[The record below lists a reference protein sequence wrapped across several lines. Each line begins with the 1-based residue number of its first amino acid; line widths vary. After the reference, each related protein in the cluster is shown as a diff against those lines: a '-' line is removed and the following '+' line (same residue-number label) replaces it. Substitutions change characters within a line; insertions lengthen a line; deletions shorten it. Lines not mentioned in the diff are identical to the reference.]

1 VATTKKDETPVE
13 ALAADADA
21 PGNDEVQQATDRAED
36 KGYFGVETD
45 PTPNEHYTV
54 AGVLAGKPTPE
65 TDAGGG
71 VGAGRLATL
80 AGPASLL
87 GLFVY

>member
-21 PGNDEVQQATDRAED
+21 PGNDEVQQATDRAEG

-65 TDAGGG
+65 TDAD
-71 VGAGRLATL
+71 AADEAAAAQRELT
-80 AGPASLL
+80 GP
-87 GLFVY
+87 GNGPGPR